1 MKIIKELLGKISH
14 FLIILVALL
23 TVNAIFN
30 LRYDWGGISVIARVY
45 IMVLSFYIIFIFS
58 QINTDEYRSEYT
70 AQYGWIGKYYLF
82 LVLRIFPFVLI
93 YLFTVVFTMINYITT
108 PDWPLE
114 PVYRLLDGRY
124 SNTIAYA
131 LILFVILRQ
140 KKRPGISI
148 PLFILFSI
156 LYYAAD
162 KFLSGIFSPGIGLS
176 VIKFSKHS
184 IFIFVL
190 VYGYSK
196 SKWKILESTLL
207 SLLGGAVFYAAI
219 TGFFIFSFFMSPAGS
234 SSLSISGRIL
244 LKSGFL
250 FPLKELQKNV
260 IINGNPQDTKDVIK
274 FLEKYGKDAEYTTA
288 EWEKIILGDR
298 IENNEYIFRY
308 INRRNIKLNFSVLK
322 DYLVSQLLVSPPDTI
337 GLDQF
342 SRHFGF
348 YYEENKEEFFN
359 IYQYGNESL
368 KIVILKSLAY
378 TEDKDAVHFLIDKLT
393 SIEQLRSDTAYNSL
407 RTITGKNP
415 AADLKKEKYD
425 IDVIMFFRN
434 YTVKMKK

>member
-1 MKIIKELLGKISH
+1 MKIIKELLGKIRH
-14 FLIILVALL
+14 FLIILVVLL
-23 TVNAIFN
+23 TVNAVFN

-58 QINTDEYRSEYT
+58 QINTDEHRCEYT

-82 LVLRIFPFVLI
+82 LVLRIFPFVFI

-108 PDWPLE
+108 PDWPME
-114 PVYRLLDGRY
+114 PIYRLLDGRY

-162 KFLSGIFSPGIGLS
+162 KSLSGIFDPGIGSS
-176 VIKFSKHS
+176 VIKFLKHS
-184 IFIFVL
+184 IMIFVL

-196 SKWKILESTLL
+196 SRWKILGSTLL
-207 SLLGGAVFYAAI
+207 ALFGGAILYTSI
-219 TGFFIFSFFMSPAGS
+219 TSFFILSFFMSPAGS

-244 LKSGFL
+244 LKSGFR

-260 IINGNPQDTKDVIK
+260 IIKGNPQDTKDVIK
-274 FLEKYGKDAEYTTA
+274 FLEKYGKDAEYTTS

-322 DYLVSQLLVSPPDTI
+322 DYIVSQLLVSPPETI

-348 YYEENKEEFFN
+348 YYKENKKEFFN
-359 IYQYGNESL
+359 IYQYGNEPL

-378 TEDKDAVHFLIDKLT
+378 DADREAVHFLIDKLT
-393 SIEQLRSDTAYNSL
+393 SIEQLRSVTAYNSL

-425 IDVIMFFRN
+425 FDVIVFFRN
-434 YTVKMKK
+434 YAAEMKE

>member
-190 VYGYSK
+190 VYGFSK

-207 SLLGGAVFYAAI
+207 SLFGGAVFYAAI
-219 TGFFIFSFFMSPAGS
+219 TAFFIFSFFMSPTGS

-348 YYEENKEEFFN
+348 YYKENKEEFFN

-378 TEDKDAVHFLIDKLT
+378 TDDKDAVHFLIDKLT

-434 YTVKMKK
+434 FAVKMKE